1 MQEEGEEG
9 ESSKVLETIP
19 KQLVH
24 THVKFF
30 CVYVVEKKKN
40 QIWAWLGLAKLSSN
54 SAMILV
60 KNLS

>member
-40 QIWAWLGLAKLSSN
+40 QI
-54 SAMILV
+54 
-60 KNLS
+60 